1 MSSRSHEAAEA
12 TKPVDTEAGASRPLP
27 HVRAGRPSP
36 LTKRAVYLWDIT
48 IHLVRRDFATRHRG
62 SALGWIWALVPPLL
76 QLLVTYFLFTKVI
89 PLEVPNYPVFL
100 LTGILA
106 WNFFARAVSL
116 SALALEQSRELVL
129 RPGFP
134 IAVLPVKAVLIGLL
148 DYLLALPVLLIALG
162 VTIGLQ
168 WTALLLPVLL
178 AIQLVLCV
186 GIGWM
191 LAPFQVFFRDVQ
203 YLVAL
208 VVMVGFWITPVFYE
222 RTSVPSE
229 YHLLYELNPMAHL
242 IEWQRWIMLDGTH
255 PQATSVL
262 ALSGVAIA
270 VAVAGWIVFNRLRHA
285 VPEEL

>member
-1 MSSRSHEAAEA
+1 M
-12 TKPVDTEAGASRPLP
+12 
-27 HVRAGRPSP
+27 
-36 LTKRAVYLWDIT
+36 
-48 IHLVRRDFATRHRG
+48 
-62 SALGWIWALVPPLL
+62 
-76 QLLVTYFLFTKVI
+76 
-89 PLEVPNYPVFL
+89 
-100 LTGILA
+100 
-106 WNFFARAVSL
+106 
-116 SALALEQSRELVL
+116 
-129 RPGFP
+129 
-134 IAVLPVKAVLIGLL
+134 LPVKAVLIGLL

-208 VVMVGFWITPVFYE
+208 VRHGRLLDHARLLRAYLRPVQ
-222 RTSVPSE
+222 

-270 VAVAGWIVFNRLRHA
+270 VAVAGWIVFNRLRQA

>member
-1 MSSRSHEAAEA
+1 VISRSSGAAEA
-12 TKPVDTEAGASRPLP
+12 ANPAEAEAGTAGPLP
-27 HVRAGRPSP
+27 HLTVGRRSA
-36 LTKRAVYLWDIT
+36 LAKRAIYLWDISV
-48 IHLVRRDFATRHRG
+48 HLVRRDFATRHRG

-89 PLEVPNYPVFL
+89 PLNVPDYPVFL

-106 WNFFARAVSL
+106 WNFFARAMSL

-134 IAVLPVKAVLIGLL
+134 IGVLPVKAVLIGLL

-178 AIQLVLCV
+178 AIQLVLCI

-208 VVMVGFWITPVFYE
+208 VVMVGFWVTPVFYE
-222 RTSVPSE
+222 RTSVPSQ

-242 IEWQRWIMLDGTH
+242 IEWQRWIMLDGTR

-270 VAVAGWIVFNRLRHA
+270 LAVAGWIVFNRLRHA